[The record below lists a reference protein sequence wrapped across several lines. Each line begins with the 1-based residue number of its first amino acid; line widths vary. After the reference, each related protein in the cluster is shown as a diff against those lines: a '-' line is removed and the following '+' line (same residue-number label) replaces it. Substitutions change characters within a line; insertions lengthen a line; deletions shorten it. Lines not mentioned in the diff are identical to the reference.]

1 MAYSN
6 RKLAHFSLYL
16 AIALSLWVLEE
27 FIPRPMPWLK
37 PGFSYI
43 AILLAMLEFDIKSGF
58 AIGILRVF
66 LGAIILGRLVSPSF
80 ILSLSGTLAALCVM
94 SILMLIRG
102 KLVSLIG
109 ISIAGAFSHLAMQIL
124 VAGAIF
130 YRPDAVI
137 WLLPIS
143 TIWAIIAGAIVGIIT
158 NKIAELQIKIAHSRQ
173 SM

>member
-1 MAYSN
+1 MAYSSK
-6 RKLAHFSLYL
+6 KLARFSLYL

-43 AILLAMLEFDIKSGF
+43 AILLAMLDFDIKNGF

-66 LGAIILGRLVSPSF
+66 LGSLILGRLFSPSF
-80 ILSLSGTLAALCVM
+80 ILSLSGTIAALCVM
-94 SILMLIRG
+94 SAFMISRG
-102 KLVSLIG
+102 KFISLIG
-109 ISIAGAFSHLAMQIL
+109 ISIAGAFTHIAVQIF

-130 YRPDAVI
+130 YRIDAVI

-158 NKIAELQIKIAHSRQ
+158 EQVAAIQSTMKNAKI
-173 SM
+173 